1 MPLDFSKL
9 GITIADDRGN
19 ILTAPLRGG
28 QPSGTYRTVVN
39 GTAPKSILHKVGDST
54 PGSTPREAYYIQGS
68 ASTDKDS
75 GLPVEMGLYPE
86 VATPVG
92 MANLKANGVVVSGK
106 TLPMISRT
114 DLTNNN
120 QFDVIEPFLINDPL
134 YTPLS
139 FSYSPGKILTT
150 PTSKNEDSEKSAK
163 AYKESD
169 GYSGTAKA
177 QRDFLHYLDS
187 EVTAIPPNPQSP
199 IDHLASFVQ
208 TSGSLEDPTY
218 LGYDIIIDT
227 LNSPLF
233 NGSILDFIRTMDNKF
248 SDPDIK
254 AREEIWRNF
263 CGDFFSFFHS
273 NTSVST
279 DFTKT
284 VDTDTPPLKIPN
296 RLDRTNAKPYYLKK
310 LGGLDKLV
318 EKEILGA
325 NDSTKAFVDYGKDV
339 ITLGLYEDVRL
350 STGTLAFLYKSLAW
364 SRVKGKQIIP
374 ENLLR
379 FDVNIEIT
387 EIRNFNRVMKEVQSG
402 NLNIYADIPPKY
414 IYTLYD
420 CQFEFKDMSHPGE
433 IDMTEA
439 AKQVDAFD
447 ISFNYKF
454 STLKLQRFVWNTNT
468 SSFNIHEIDN
478 GMIGASS
485 SIVNR
490 SGNKQEPSYT
500 ISRNITAMTASSA
513 LNSYKMSY
521 AINQYQQ
528 QNIKTQSPSVGP
540 KQDSLFKRAFEGLVK
555 NVEKAIDNRIN
566 TDLTIQYKLL
576 NETLEN
582 IRNSIGFGRMS
593 EPTNVYETNPLK
605 DDLKNAFR
613 DFVGQSI
620 KGFFSGDI

>member
-9 GITIADDRGN
+9 GIIIADDRGN

-39 GTAPKSILHKVGDST
+39 GTAPKSILHKVGDT

-68 ASTDKDS
+68 ASIDKDS

-114 DLTNNN
+114 ELANN
-120 QFDVIEPFLINDPL
+120 QFDAIEPFLINDPL

-139 FSYSPGKILTT
+139 FSYSGGEPTT
-150 PTSKNEDSEKSAK
+150 PTSKNNKGRDTTAL
-163 AYKESD
+163 YDDSD
-169 GYSGTAKA
+169 GYSGTARA

-187 EVTAIPPNPQSP
+187 SVTAIPGDPSP
-199 IDHLASFVQ
+199 ESSQHLASFVQ

-218 LGYDIIIDT
+218 LGYDIIIDK

-233 NGSILDFIRTMDNKF
+233 NGSILDFINQF
-248 SDPDIK
+248 SDKDDDIK
-254 AREEIWRNF
+254 SREEIWRNF

-273 NTSVST
+273 NISEDTGFV
-279 DFTKT
+279 KT
-284 VDTDTPPLKIPN
+284 VDTPPTKGSY

-310 LGGLDKLV
+310 ISGLDKLV

-433 IDMTEA
+433 IDMTES
-439 AKQVDAFD
+439 AKSTDSFD

-454 STLKLQRFVWNTNT
+454 STLKLQKFTWDMNT
-468 SSFNIHEIDN
+468 SSFNTHEIDN
-478 GMIGASS
+478 G
-485 SIVNR
+485 IVNGSPYID
-490 SGNKQEPSYT
+490 SGGNIQLPFET
-500 ISRNITAMTASSA
+500 ISSNITTMTASSPI
-513 LNSYKMSY
+513 NSYKMSY

-566 TDLTIQYKLL
+566 TDLTTQFKLL
-576 NETLEN
+576 NETLDN

-593 EPTNVYETNPLK
+593 EPTNVYETNPLR

-620 KGFFSGDI
+620 KGFFSGGL

>member
-28 QPSGTYRTVVN
+28 QPTGTYRTVVN

-68 ASTDKDS
+68 ASIDKDS
-75 GLPVEMGLYPE
+75 GLAVEMGLYPE

-120 QFDVIEPFLINDPL
+120 QFDAIEPFLINDPL

-139 FSYSPGKILTT
+139 FSYSGGIPTT
-150 PTSKNEDSEKSAK
+150 PTSKNDKLKETANK
-163 AYKESD
+163 YKESD
-169 GYSGTAKA
+169 GYSRTAKA

-187 EVTAIPPNPQSP
+187 NVTAIPDPDPQVPSSQ
-199 IDHLASFVQ
+199 HLVSFVQ

-218 LGYDIIIDT
+218 LGYDIIIDK

-233 NGSILDFIRTMDNKF
+233 NGSILDFINQF

-273 NTSVST
+273 NISEDTGFV
-279 DFTKT
+279 KT
-284 VDTDTPPLKIPN
+284 VDTPPTKGSY

-310 LGGLDKLV
+310 ISGLDKLV

-364 SRVKGKQIIP
+364 SRVKGKQVIP

-387 EIRNFNRVMKEVQSG
+387 EIRNFNRVVKGVQNNDLEV
-402 NLNIYADIPPKY
+402 YADIPPKY

-420 CQFEFKDMSHPGE
+420 CQFEFPNMSHPGD
-433 IDMTEA
+433 IDMTEP
-439 AKQVDAFD
+439 AKSTDSFD

-454 STLKLQRFVWNTNT
+454 STLKLQKFTWNNKN
-468 SSFNIHEIDN
+468 FNITEIDN
-478 GMIGASS
+478 G
-485 SIVNR
+485 IVNDDSIYYTK
-490 SGNKQEPSYT
+490 SGKSLEPFDN
-500 ISRNITAMTASSA
+500 ISSNITTMTASSPI
-513 LNSYKMSY
+513 NSYKMSY
-521 AINQYQQ
+521 AINAYQQ

-566 TDLTIQYKLL
+566 TDLTTQFKLL
-576 NETLEN
+576 NETLDN

-593 EPTNVYETNPLK
+593 EPTNVYETNPLR

-620 KGFFSGDI
+620 KGFFSGGL